1 VQLKLGLSFM
11 LVSALVIGVT
21 VAAPYLVEKPWD
33 LFVMVFGGLLVAM
46 VAAWGLSFYL
56 TRNIRGL
63 AGVAAVISQ
72 GDLTRKVKVSSR
84 DEVGDLARSF
94 DAMLASLL
102 NIVIEVR
109 STSERIFES
118 AQALSATAA
127 EVNSTTGE
135 IARATQNIARGAETQ
150 AAMVHRTSDI
160 TREMAGLIGEIDDRA
175 QSVFRFS
182 SEAGE
187 RARTAREFAARAN
200 QKILEMAQRIELA
213 TVSVAGFKEQALQIN
228 KTVDFISEVAHQ
240 THMLALNAAI
250 EAARAGEDGR
260 GFGVIA
266 EEVRK
271 LAENAR
277 GFAEQISSL
286 AQQINTESGKVI
298 VAMQGSSDATMEGGE
313 VVGAASAALD
323 SIADSVLA
331 TVERVK
337 EITELTAK
345 QERAGEVL
353 VRSIE
358 EISRIAGD
366 NATGTQ
372 GASAATEEQT
382 ASMQE
387 MSASA
392 QELARTSDRLKELIS
407 IFKVN

>member
-1 VQLKLGLSFM
+1 
-11 LVSALVIGVT
+11 
-21 VAAPYLVEKPWD
+21 
-33 LFVMVFGGLLVAM
+33 
-46 VAAWGLSFYL
+46 
-56 TRNIRGL
+56 
-63 AGVAAVISQ
+63 
-72 GDLTRKVKVSSR
+72 
-84 DEVGDLARSF
+84 
-94 DAMLASLL
+94 
-102 NIVIEVR
+102 
-109 STSERIFES
+109 
-118 AQALSATAA
+118 
-127 EVNSTTGE
+127 
-135 IARATQNIARGAETQ
+135 
-150 AAMVHRTSDI
+150 
-160 TREMAGLIGEIDDRA
+160 
-175 QSVFRFS
+175 
-182 SEAGE
+182 
-187 RARTAREFAARAN
+187 
-200 QKILEMAQRIELA
+200 
-213 TVSVAGFKEQALQIN
+213 
-228 KTVDFISEVAHQ
+228 
-240 THMLALNAAI
+240 
-250 EAARAGEDGR
+250 
-260 GFGVIA
+260 VIA

-358 EISRIAGD
+358 EISRIARD

>member
-1 VQLKLGLSFM
+1 MQRKLGLSFM

-56 TRNIRGL
+56 TRDIRGL
-63 AGVAAVISQ
+63 AGVASVISQ
-72 GDLTRKVKVSSR
+72 GDLTRKVKVGSR

-94 DAMLASLL
+94 DAMLRSLL
-102 NIVIEVR
+102 NIVMEVR

-150 AAMVHRTSDI
+150 AEMVHRTSDI

-250 EAARAGEDGR
+250 EAARAGEEGR

-358 EISRIAGD
+358 EISRIARD

>member
-1 VQLKLGLSFM
+1 VQRKLGLSFM

-33 LFVMVFGGLLVAM
+33 LFVMVFGGLLVAL

-56 TRNIRGL
+56 TRDIRGL
-63 AGVAAVISQ
+63 AGVASVISQ
-72 GDLTRKVKVSSR
+72 GDLTRKVKVGSR

-94 DAMLASLL
+94 DAMLRSLL
-102 NIVIEVR
+102 NIVMEVR

-150 AAMVHRTSDI
+150 AEMVHRTSDI

-250 EAARAGEDGR
+250 EAARAGEEGR

-358 EISRIAGD
+358 EISRIARD